1 MGAEMADTPPI
12 DAPQDSALARA
23 RHRLTALKAS
33 DAQHLE
39 PVRLRYLDALC
50 QRLERRNLHQ
60 AAASERLLQAVRDC
74 QSDVEQQRE
83 NLATAAAARE
93 NGKAETGNREK
104 SESGPAARRLSPL
117 SSLVAELNVAAT
129 PVPEVKP
136 SPLAALIGMAPS
148 QTDDT
153 TSSAASSDQPKPLRA
168 MTQIRQTQGHQA
180 LEQRIRDAIER
191 TPADAGPMNPH
202 RLVSRAIRDLQTLS
216 PDYLQRFAGYV
227 DTLLALEKMG
237 RKAP

>member
-1 MGAEMADTPPI
+1 MADTPPI

-23 RHRLTALKAS
+23 RHQLTALKAS

-39 PVRLRYLDALC
+39 PVRLRYLEALC

-83 NLATAAAARE
+83 NLATAAAAKE

-117 SSLVAELNVAAT
+117 SNLVAELNLTAN

-136 SPLAALIGMAPS
+136 SPLASLMGMAPS
-148 QTDDT
+148 QADGT
-153 TSSAASSDQPKPLRA
+153 TNSAANSDQPKPLRA
-168 MTQIRQTQGHQA
+168 MTQMRQAQGHQA